1 MLFNRAAV
9 YENQT
14 VLTSSCEQI
23 NPSVVLCYIFL
34 VMRIM
39 QVSSGAGQHSKLQ
52 RLPQDPVVGLVL
64 LITSCDVYLSQ
75 NVLFD
80 SFYKTNGTRLTY
92 GTKY

>member
-14 VLTSSCEQI
+14 VLTSSCKQI
-23 NPSVVLCYIFL
+23 NPNAVLCYTFL

-52 RLPQDPVVGLVL
+52 RLPQDPVVGLMVL
-64 LITSCDVYLSQ
+64 LLTSCDVYLSQ

-80 SFYKTNGTRLTY
+80 SFYKTN
-92 GTKY
+92 